1 MGRMIWSDTDTAR
14 MHQALALAQQA
25 LFITSPNP
33 RVGCVMT
40 SPNGEVLG
48 EGHTQ
53 AAGLAHAE
61 IMALRDAQARG
72 HSVQGATAY
81 VTLEPCAHH
90 GRTGPCC
97 DALIDARYRQG
108 RGQRAR
114 PQSTGSRFGV
124 CAIARSGYPSRC
136 GSGRARGHRTEHRFF
151 QTHDARYTVAA
162 HEVSAIAGWPNR
174 FAQWAKPMDHRRGG
188 SLGWSPLA
196 RPCLRHPEWHRHSA
210 ARQPPVER
218 ARREHPSSAASAVGR
233 FTFANP
239 LDARLWETTRQV
251 VIYHAERDTTK
262 EEALKAQG
270 AELVHLPDTGHKVD
284 LNAMLQ
290 DMGQRAYN
298 EVHIE
303 AGHKLNGSLLN
314 AGLVDE
320 LLIYISPVLLGAGQH
335 MAALPALAQLGD
347 AAKWSYTSHSAVGP
361 DLRLLG
367 QTASLICQNS
377 AYVHRHHHRRGAHRR
392 RARPG
397 SFFGSWQTP

>member
-1 MGRMIWSDTDTAR
+1 MKKTPIMGKMIWSDTDTAR

-25 LFITSPNP
+25 LFITFPNP

-40 SPNGEVLG
+40 SSRGDVLG

-72 HSVQGATAY
+72 HSLQGATAY

-97 DALIDARYRQG
+97 DALIDAGIAKVVASVQDPNPRVAGLGFARLRAAGIQVDVG
-108 RGQRAR
+108 LGAQEATELNIGFFKRMTHGTPWLRMKSAQSLDGQTALLNGQSQWITGEAARLDGHHWRAR
-114 PQSTGSRFGV
+114 A
-124 CAIARSGYPSRC
+124 CAILSGIGTVLQDNPQLNV
-136 GSGRARGHRTEHRFF
+136 RG
-151 QTHDARYTVAA
+151 
-162 HEVSAIAGWPNR
+162 VSTP
-174 FAQWAKPMDHRRGG
+174 
-188 SLGWSPLA
+188 
-196 RPCLRHPEWHRHSA
+196 
-210 ARQPPVER
+210 RQPHLLLVDSR
-218 ARREHPSSAASAVGR
+218 LQ
-233 FTFANP
+233 TP

-251 VIYHAERDTTK
+251 VIYHAERDTAK
-262 EEALKAQG
+262 EEALRAQG
-270 AELVHLPDTGHKVD
+270 AELVYLPDTGHKVD

-320 LLIYISPVLLGAGQH
+320 LLNYIAPVLLGAGQP

-361 DLRLLG
+361 DLRLL
-367 QTASLICQNS
+367 A
-377 AYVHRHHHRRGAHRR
+377 RRLR
-392 RARPG
+392 
-397 SFFGSWQTP
+397 